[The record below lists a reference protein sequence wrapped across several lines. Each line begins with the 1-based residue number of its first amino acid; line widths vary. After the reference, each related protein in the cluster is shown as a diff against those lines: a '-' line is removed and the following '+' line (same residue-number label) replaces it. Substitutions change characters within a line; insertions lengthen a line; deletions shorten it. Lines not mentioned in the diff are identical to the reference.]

1 MSGGAFDYRDSIL
14 SDLQDMI
21 AREIGYIQ
29 YGSNYTNYQYKEKT
43 VEYMK
48 TIVKDLGRLS
58 KVIHSLDW
66 FLSGDTSEEEF
77 ISEYEDTYNES
88 KERSL

>member
-1 MSGGAFDYRDSIL
+1 MSGGAFDYRDSVL

-43 VEYMK
+43 IEYMK

-77 ISEYEDTYNES
+77 ISEYEDMYNES

>member
-1 MSGGAFDYRDSIL
+1 
-14 SDLQDMI
+14 
-21 AREIGYIQ
+21 
-29 YGSNYTNYQYKEKT
+29 
-43 VEYMK
+43 MK

>member
-1 MSGGAFDYRDSIL
+1 MSGGAFDYRDSVL

-43 VEYMK
+43 IEYMK